1 MELRRLRYFLRIAAE
16 GSLGKASN
24 ALGIAQPALGRQIQM
39 LESELGVKLFQ
50 RVPKGMRLTEEG
62 EYLKQAIEHPVEQ
75 VSIALR
81 NVRTHAVPVE
91 ASLVLGLPPVIVQVL
106 GPRLVSRLQRDFPN
120 LKLKVVGGDSGK
132 LAAELAGGV
141 VDMALLIGIFPA
153 DKVFHAEIM
162 SESLLLV
169 SPPQSPIAK
178 RSHVAFSELPALP
191 LIVPGTQANLRT
203 QLAKA
208 ELAAGISL
216 NIILE
221 IDSSELAKQAVSAEL
236 GYAILPAVAFKAET
250 ERGELVGIPI
260 IDPEISQIIRLAVRP
275 HWPVPRATYDAVQ
288 RAIFEEWLAAVSS
301 DEWPAKWLIDLD
313 GIGRSGAED
322 AV

>member
-91 ASLVLGLPPVIVQVL
+91 ASLVLGLPPVIVQVF
-106 GPRLVSRLQRDFPN
+106 GPRVVSRLQRDFPN
-120 LKLKVVGGDSGK
+120 LRLKVVEGDSGK

-153 DKVFHAEIM
+153 DKVFHAEVM
-162 SESLLLV
+162 SEPLLLV
-169 SPPQSPIAK
+169 AHPDSPIAT
-178 RSHVAFSELPALP
+178 RADIAFRELPELP

-208 ELAAGISL
+208 ELAAAISL

-221 IDSSELAKQAVSAEL
+221 IDSSELAKQAVRAGL
-236 GYAILPAVAFKAET
+236 GYAILPAVAFKAEV

-260 IDPEISQIIRLAVRP
+260 VDPDISQIIRLAVRP

-288 RAIFEEWLAAVSS
+288 RAIFEEWFGAVSS
-301 DEWPAKWLIDLD
+301 GDWPAQWLIDLGD
-313 GIGRSGAED
+313 I
-322 AV
+322 